1 MKKTLLLS
9 SLLALGGIAQAQ
21 FTQTFESGSRP
32 IEVANCWS
40 FRNVGLTNQASEIIT
55 GNYSSE
61 SFGAPGTSIFIKTP
75 WLIWNNGNVTLNARL
90 RALGNDNQGLK
101 VYFIPFDNN
110 QPNGEGAAT
119 GLVYQFD
126 FATQA
131 VPDVVTP
138 QNLSFAVP
146 AAVKNGQ
153 PWKMFVTFYM
163 DNTNKLI
170 TDNWSMPATYYSDP
184 LNGCAPSTA
193 ILDADNDGVAD
204 NDDDFPND
212 PNLAYLTY
220 YPVNAAGFGSV
231 AYEDLWPAK
240 GDFDFNDLVVDYQL
254 QVKSDAQSRVRFV
267 EADLYARAVGAGI
280 NHGFGFEIDGMS
292 PGFISNVTGQVL
304 TDGYITLA
312 ANGLEAGQTNAV
324 MIPWDNTESVINRV
338 GGPFHN
344 TDPNFGT
351 GTADTVTVVIEFA
364 APYIADAY
372 LYSTALKPFLIKG
385 RNRMMEI
392 HLPDRAPTDLG
403 TFNIFGTG
411 DDDSNPGIGRY
422 YKTANNLPWALALP
436 VKFDYPVEKADLL
449 TAHLNFAAWAQSG
462 GVMFPDWYLNLPGY
476 RNAANI
482 Y

>member
-1 MKKTLLLS
+1 MKKTLFLS
-9 SLLALGGIAQAQ
+9 AVLALSGIAQAQ
-21 FTQTFESGSRP
+21 FTQSFESGARP
-32 IEVANCWS
+32 VEVANCWS
-40 FRNVGLTNQASEIIT
+40 FRNVGFTNQASEVISGT
-55 GNYSSE
+55 YSSE
-61 SFGAPGTSIFIKTP
+61 SFGSPGTSIFVKTP
-75 WLIWNNGNVTLNARL
+75 WLIWNNGNVTMNARL
-90 RALGNDNQGLK
+90 RALGNDNQGVK
-101 VYFIPFDNN
+101 VYFIPYDAM
-110 QPNGEGAAT
+110 QPGGEGAT
-119 GLVYQFD
+119 SGLVYTFD

-131 VPDVVTP
+131 VPNVTTV

-184 LNGCAPSTA
+184 LNNCRPSTA
-193 ILDADNDGVAD
+193 ILDADGDGVAD
-204 NDDDFPND
+204 NDDDYPND
-212 PNLAYLTY
+212 VNLAYLTF

-240 GDFDFNDLVVDYQL
+240 GDYDFNDLVVDYQL
-254 QVKSDAQSRVRFV
+254 MVKSDAQSRVRFV
-267 EADLYARAVGAGI
+267 DADLYARAVGAGI
-280 NHGFGFEIDGMS
+280 NHGFGFEIDGMN
-292 PGFISNVTGQVL
+292 PAFISSTTGMVL

-312 ANGLEAGQTNAV
+312 GNGLEAGQTNAV
-324 MIPWDNTESVINRV
+324 VIPWDNTESVLNRV

-351 GTADTVTVVIEFA
+351 GTADTVHISMAFG

-385 RNRMMEI
+385 RNRMIEI
-392 HLPDRAPTDLG
+392 HLPDRAPTDLAD
-403 TFNIFGTG
+403 FSLFGTG
-411 DDDSNPGIGRY
+411 DDDSNPGMGRY
-422 YKTANNLPWALALP
+422 YKTSNNLPWALALP
-436 VKFDYPVEKADLL
+436 VAFDYAIEKTDIL
-449 TAHLNFAAWAQSG
+449 TAHLKFASWAQSG
-462 GVMFPDWYLNLPGY
+462 GVMFPDWFINLPGY